1 MNTNNMKTQIFHK
14 MKFDLKSQHYED
26 KFFDK
31 MKYDLKCY
39 PRPYKT
45 TFMPKSF
52 QHIRLWADFD
62 GNLYERCYPEDTII
76 SLNSMN

>member
-14 MKFDLKSQHYED
+14 I
-26 KFFDK
+26 
-31 MKYDLKCY
+31 KYDLKCY
-39 PRPYKT
+39 QRPYKT

-62 GNLYERCYPEDTII
+62 GNLYERCYHEDTII
-76 SLNSMN
+76 SLNTMN